1 MFLQWPQQT
10 SLDVE
15 LWKVASWEFLLY
27 YSWRLWLAW
36 ARWSGHQSRDKT
48 VAPPQTTMFT
58 HKICISLKQNMIFFY
73 ITICMYDGYGP
84 NRMLTKCLIHKRL
97 FVLYIFSI
105 LKLNTFSIGHG
116 WGNIITINRYT
127 CCLLSWEGHW
137 LGLVCARRSGTRG
150 RRSRAGPGPRSRPS
164 CWAPSPP
171 AAAARRP
178 PLSRSAGPAVE
189 LSTKLRG
196 ISRYWEPPPPPPHP
210 CLLRAC
216 TNFRWTC
223 CVENARLV
231 SNIVKTLTMQM
242 GDLEESDNQ
251 FYLFG
256 SFREAPCSPP
266 CRRPRWA

>member
-1 MFLQWPQQT
+1 MLLQMFLQWPQQT

-84 NRMLTKCLIHKRL
+84 NRILTKCLIHKRL

-150 RRSRAGPGPRSRPS
+150 CRSRAGPGPRSRPS

-196 ISRYWEPPPPPPHP
+196 ISRYWEGPLLLLSKINHQLTGPVELAAWITSNFWP
-210 CLLRAC
+210 CKWGR
-216 TNFRWTC
+216 
-223 CVENARLV
+223 
-231 SNIVKTLTMQM
+231 
-242 GDLEESDNQ
+242 
-251 FYLFG
+251 
-256 SFREAPCSPP
+256 
-266 CRRPRWA
+266 